1 MSSFVLY
8 ALLDWKTVDKELG
21 KKHLDILMYRMEQS
35 ITISFFFY
43 IFGKELM
50 SCSIANSVLVS

>member
-1 MSSFVLY
+1 
-8 ALLDWKTVDKELG
+8 
-21 KKHLDILMYRMEQS
+21 MYGMEQS